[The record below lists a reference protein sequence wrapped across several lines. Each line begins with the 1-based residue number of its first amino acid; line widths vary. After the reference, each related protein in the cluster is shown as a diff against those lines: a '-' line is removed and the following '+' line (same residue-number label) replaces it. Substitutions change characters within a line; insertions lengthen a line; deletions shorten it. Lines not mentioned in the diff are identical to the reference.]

1 MALQEPVALT
11 RIDPTITFDW
21 SGISPAPPL
30 PTANYSVRWTGRLR
44 ATTTDTYTITFV
56 SDDGARV
63 YFNGATTPPSIDD
76 WNDHAPIA
84 DAFSVPSLLDS
95 STRSRSST
103 TKMAAAPPHSCC
115 GVSAQAARLSPFQPH
130 SSIHSNQER

>member
-1 MALQEPVALT
+1 M
-11 RIDPTITFDW
+11 
-21 SGISPAPPL
+21 
-30 PTANYSVRWTGRLR
+30 RWTGRLR

-84 DAFSVPSLLDS
+84 DAFSVALTAGQFYAITIEYYQNGGGATAQLLWSIGAGGS
-95 STRSRSST
+95 SVPIP
-103 TKMAAAPPHSCC
+103 AAQLYP
-115 GVSAQAARLSPFQPH
+115 Q
-130 SSIHSNQER
+130 